1 MNTELK
7 AGNNFEKDLFKLM
20 NKLVFGKTTENVRKN
35 TDIKLETKEM
45 IRSHLVSE
53 PNYHKPKFFTENS
66 FAIEMIKTQI
76 LMN

>member
-20 NKLVFGKTTENVRKN
+20 NKLVFGKTTENVRKY

-53 PNYHKPKFFTENS
+53 PNYHKPKFS
-66 FAIEMIKTQI
+66 QKTHLQ
-76 LMN
+76 